1 MIAEERKKQILI
13 ALQKDL
19 ENSKCFDCNDENPLC
34 VSLAFGC
41 FICSKCSQFH
51 MSLGQG
57 VTKVKDLD
65 EEWGIDEISM
75 VSSGGN
81 SALREFFNYYGLME
95 MPSNNRYYSKA
106 AGFYR
111 EMLSTVSKDQEFA
124 LDFLPVEEG
133 IQLINPRTVQIQ
145 CLSMG
150 IEENRISHPLL
161 KEPKDKTH
169 YCSCLK
175 TMCLRMI
182 GLGNIAAEKIN
193 QKVGEISQKPSV
205 IRAEQKTLEVFNRI
219 ESKISSLVR
228 NMRNSIK
235 DQTNNITAA
244 NQQNDVAI
252 RDKSFLQN
260 IHKPNTEAYPD
271 LI

>member
-1 MIAEERKKQILI
+1 MIAEERKKQMLN
-13 ALQKDL
+13 ALQKDV
-19 ENSKCFDCNDENPLC
+19 ENSKCFDCYDENPLY

-41 FICSKCSQFH
+41 FICSGCSQFH

-57 VTKVKDLD
+57 VTKVKGVD
-65 EEWGIDEISM
+65 EEWGIDEISI

-111 EMLSTVSKDQEFA
+111 EMLATVSKDQ
-124 LDFLPVEEG
+124 DFGQDFPSVEEG
-133 IQLINPRTVQIQ
+133 IQLISPRAAQSQ
-145 CLSMG
+145 SSPLR
-150 IEENRISHPLL
+150 IEETRISHPLL
-161 KEPKDKTH
+161 KEPTDKAH
-169 YCSCLK
+169 FCNCLK
-175 TMCLRMI
+175 TLCLRMI
-182 GLGNIAAEKIN
+182 GFGNVAAEKIN

-228 NMRNSIK
+228 KMRNSIK
-235 DQTNNITAA
+235 DQTKSTTAP
-244 NQQNDVAI
+244 NSQTEIVSM
-252 RDKSFLQN
+252 DKGFLQN
-260 IHKPNTEAYPD
+260 HNNPSSEAYPD